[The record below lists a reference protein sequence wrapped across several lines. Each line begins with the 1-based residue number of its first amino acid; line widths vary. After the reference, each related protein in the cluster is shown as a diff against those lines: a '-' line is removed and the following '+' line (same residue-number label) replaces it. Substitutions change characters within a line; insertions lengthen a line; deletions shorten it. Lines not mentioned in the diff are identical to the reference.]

1 MIHFTHFCAFEV
13 VLAMLQYALCMV
25 VFVLCHVVMVGM
37 FIVCLY
43 FQLLAA

>member
-1 MIHFTHFCAFEV
+1 
-13 VLAMLQYALCMV
+13 MLQYALCMV